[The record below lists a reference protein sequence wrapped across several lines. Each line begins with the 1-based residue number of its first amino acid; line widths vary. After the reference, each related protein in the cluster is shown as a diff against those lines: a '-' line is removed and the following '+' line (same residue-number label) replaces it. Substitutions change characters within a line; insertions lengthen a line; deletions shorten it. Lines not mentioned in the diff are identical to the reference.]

1 MALGLFSW
9 LAPVVMDAVGS
20 ASKATPSPSPT
31 VTPTLAA
38 GLTPTIGP
46 TLAPTVPPDVIGSA
60 SIVPLPNWLT
70 VLFDKVDYVIMV
82 PLVYIALQFCLIFL
96 IVRIVKI
103 FRAPPAPFTLKI
115 FPSRKRPVAAA
126 LGDTFAMPQIRK
138 HQPLFWFFLMVFHV
152 SFLLLILGHL
162 DILPRV
168 SLVPE
173 ASRDMLGAG
182 LVGVGVTV
190 PLLYFLFRRFRTPNR
205 EISVFADYLLLILVI
220 FLCLFGD
227 LMSWGNSWTA
237 AGFIMKKADFAQYFA
252 SLAHFTFQDPR
263 LWLTGTHYHFAV
275 IHVLLA
281 ELFFFILPF
290 SKIVHAFLAAP
301 INLLRRK

>member
-1 MALGLFSW
+1 MALGLLSLLSPF
-9 LAPVVMDAVGS
+9 AMDAVSS
-20 ASKATPSPSPT
+20 ASTEAT
-31 VTPTLAA
+31 
-38 GLTPTIGP
+38 P
-46 TLAPTVPPDVIGSA
+46 TLAPTLAPGLTPTVTPDVIASA
-60 SIVPLPNWLT
+60 SNVALPPWLAT
-70 VLFDKVDYVIMV
+70 LFDKVDYFIMV
-82 PLVYIALQFCLIFL
+82 PLVYVAIQFCIVFL
-96 IVRIVKI
+96 IIRMLKI
-103 FRAPPAPFTLKI
+103 FRAPPAPFTLQI
-115 FPSRKRPVAAA
+115 FPSRKRPAGAA
-126 LGDTFAMPQIRK
+126 LADTFAMPQIRK
-138 HQPLFWFFLMVFHV
+138 HQPLFWVFLMVFHV

-162 DILPRV
+162 DILPRI

-205 EISVFADYLLLILVI
+205 EISVYADYLLLILVI

-227 LMSWGNSWTA
+227 LMSWGNSWTQY
-237 AGFIMKKADFAQYFA
+237 GFVMTKADFSQYFA

-263 LWLTGTHYHFAV
+263 TWLTGTHYHFAV

-281 ELFFFILPF
+281 ETFFFVLPF
-290 SKIVHAFLAAP
+290 SKIVHSFLSLP